1 MERLSIRS
9 PWANKDG
16 ETAARLAISGARPD
30 IRRDWDPRVVK
41 VLTAC
46 WADEPRLRPSFRAVI
61 EMIEAAD
68 VDVEVIVQAGLD
80 QSVHTTKSKNLRRGS
95 IQSRKRVAKKQP
107 SPHGLPSFYQHQAG
121 GNHAPPDRQQSMDNC
136 KCTICSTYHTLPRD

>member
-1 MERLSIRS
+1 MRG
-9 PWANKDG
+9 AKVDVKDRWG
-16 ETAARLAISGARPD
+16 CTPCDDCIPGSAAETVLLKAGCCRTDATHDKSQ
-30 IRRDWDPRVVK
+30 DP
-41 VLTAC
+41 
-46 WADEPRLRPSFRAVI
+46 FRAESPEKRDDDQFV

-107 SPHGLPSFYQHQAG
+107 SPAAMPSFYQHQAG

-136 KCTICSTYHTLPRD
+136 KCTIC

>member
-1 MERLSIRS
+1 MQ
-9 PWANKDG
+9 
-16 ETAARLAISGARPD
+16 SGARPD
-30 IRRDWDPRVVK
+30 IQRDRDPRVVK

-107 SPHGLPSFYQHQAG
+107 SPAAMPSFYQHQAG
-121 GNHAPPDRQQSMDNC
+121 GNHQPPDRQQSMDNC
-136 KCTICSTYHTLPRD
+136 KCTIC

>member
-1 MERLSIRS
+1 
-9 PWANKDG
+9 
-16 ETAARLAISGARPD
+16 
-30 IRRDWDPRVVK
+30 
-41 VLTAC
+41 
-46 WADEPRLRPSFRAVI
+46 
-61 EMIEAAD
+61 MIEAAD

-121 GNHAPPDRQQSMDNC
+121 AGRPPDRQQSMDNC
-136 KCTICSTYHTLPRD
+136 KCTIC

>member
-1 MERLSIRS
+1 MLDKLFRVHSEKNG
-9 PWANKDG
+9 AAMNG
-16 ETAARLAISGARPD
+16 TAST
-30 IRRDWDPRVVK
+30 K
-41 VLTAC
+41 
-46 WADEPRLRPSFRAVI
+46 
-61 EMIEAAD
+61 EAAD

-121 GNHAPPDRQQSMDNC
+121 GNHQPPDRQQSMDNC
-136 KCTICSTYHTLPRD
+136 KCTIC